1 MIAFLA
7 MLVGFAIGFVAGAL
21 CGGAAIYLLCGPR
34 AEPDDGVDHE
44 LAEWPQLE
52 ERR

>member
-7 MLVGFAIGFVAGAL
+7 MFVGFAVGFVAGAL
-21 CGGAAIYLLCGPR
+21 AGGAAVYLVCGRR
-34 AEPDDGVDHE
+34 AEPDDGLDHE